1 MIRIRPDLSGFLQ
14 ARDASGV
21 VAALQAAIELEH
33 ATIPPYLY
41 ALYSL
46 GSGANSAVADIIRS
60 VVAEEML
67 HLTQVANIL
76 NALGGNPVFDSPS
89 LIPHYPGPLP
99 GSVEGEL
106 VVGLAPCSRDLVEN
120 TFMVI
125 EQPEHPLEFPG
136 AMVAP
141 AEPLTIGQFYRKI
154 RATIVDLGEQAFS
167 RQPRNQVSTGL
178 MKNTVVV
185 TDVATACQA
194 IDTIIDQ
201 GEGTATTPSEI
212 VGTDYSHFYRFAE
225 IANGRRLIRNP
236 QAGPSTPPDQ
246 QYIYGGDPIPL
257 DQAQV
262 FAVPANPTT
271 ATYPDGSPARKAC
284 VTFNYTYTSLLKC
297 LHATFNG
304 EPDELQAA
312 IGIMMSLRQQAI
324 DMMAGTTTAGTPTGP
339 TFEWQPVNR

>member
-1 MIRIRPDLSGFLQ
+1 MIRLRPDVSGLLQ
-14 ARDASGV
+14 ARNGSAVAS
-21 VAALQAAIELEH
+21 ALQAAIELEH

-46 GSGANSAVADIIRS
+46 GSGTNSAVADIIQS
-60 VVAEEML
+60 VVRDEML
-67 HLTQVANIL
+67 HLTLVANIL
-76 NALGGNPVFDSPS
+76 NGLGGSPVFDSPS

-106 VVGLAPCSRDLVEN
+106 VVSLAPCSLDLVKS

-125 EQPEHPLEFPG
+125 EQPEHPLEFPAE
-136 AMVAP
+136 AMTP
-141 AEPLTIGQFYRKI
+141 AEPVTIGQFYRTI
-154 RATIVDLGEQAFS
+154 RATIVELGDGAFS
-167 RQPRNQVSTGL
+167 RQPRNQVTTSL
-178 MKNTVVV
+178 MNDIVVV
-185 TDVATACQA
+185 TDVATACHA

-201 GEGTATTPSEI
+201 GEGTATTPGEI
-212 VGTDYSHFYRFAE
+212 VGTDYAHYYRFAE

-236 QAGPSTPPDQ
+236 AAGPSTPPDQ
-246 QYIYGGDPIPL
+246 QYIYGGDPVTF
-257 DQAQV
+257 DAAQI

-304 EPDELQAA
+304 EPGELKAA
-312 IGIMMSLRQQAI
+312 VGIMMSLRQQAI
-324 DMMAGTTTAGTPTGP
+324 DMMAGTTTAGTPAGP
-339 TFEWQPVNR
+339 TFEWQAVNS